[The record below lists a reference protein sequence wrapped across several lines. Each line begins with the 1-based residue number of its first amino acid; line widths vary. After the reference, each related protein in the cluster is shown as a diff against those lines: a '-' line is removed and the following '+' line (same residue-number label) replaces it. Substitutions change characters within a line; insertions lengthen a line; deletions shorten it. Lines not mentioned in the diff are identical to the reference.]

1 MILDTN
7 QCETQTFS
15 TMKKLILGLSL
26 ILLSVATWAQPAQQQ
41 NRQPRFDPQK
51 FQQMMEFELAKAA
64 ELTADEAKAFFPLYN
79 ELRKKQRDMG
89 MQIYQLKANAP
100 TDSKGAATAV
110 NKINTLKVEMAELE
124 QEYYKRIMKVV
135 PANKIIKVMRAEDNF
150 HRRMVQNNRGRQTG
164 KPSRQFQHP
173 QR

>member
-150 HRRMVQNNRGRQTG
+150 HKRMVQNNRGHQNGRSGRQL
-164 KPSRQFQHP
+164 QHP

>member
-89 MQIYQLKANAP
+89 MQINQLKANAP

-110 NKINTLKVEMAELE
+110 NKI
-124 QEYYKRIMKVV
+124 
-135 PANKIIKVMRAEDNF
+135 IKVMRAEDNF
-150 HRRMVQNNRGRQTG
+150 HKRMVQNNRGRQTG
-164 KPSRQFQHP
+164 KPGRQFQHP

>member
-1 MILDTN
+1 
-7 QCETQTFS
+7 
-15 TMKKLILGLSL
+15 MKKLILGISL
-26 ILLSVATWAQPAQQQ
+26 ILISVATWAQPAQQQ

-51 FQQMMEFELAKAA
+51 FQQMMENELAKAA
-64 ELTADEAKAFFPLYN
+64 ELTVDEAKAFFPLYN

-100 TDSKGAATAV
+100 TDSKGAATTV
-110 NKINTLKVEMAELE
+110 SKINTLKVEMAELE

-135 PANKIIKVMRAEDNF
+135 PANKIIKVMRAEDKF
-150 HRRMVQNNRGRQTG
+150 HQRMVQNTRGRQSNRPG
-164 KPSRQFQHP
+164 NQFRRP